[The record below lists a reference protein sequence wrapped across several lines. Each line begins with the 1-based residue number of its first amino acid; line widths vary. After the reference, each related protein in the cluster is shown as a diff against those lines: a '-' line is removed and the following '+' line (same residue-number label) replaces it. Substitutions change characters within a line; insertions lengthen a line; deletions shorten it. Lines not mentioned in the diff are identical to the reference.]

1 MDASEELSHRI
12 RAGLGPDRV
21 VREVNM
27 FGGRCFMVDEKMVLS
42 AMKDGDLLVRADPS
56 RSEEF
61 LALDGARQAEMG
73 AGRPMGRSWI
83 AVEEKAISSDE
94 QLGFWMDAAL
104 EYNAATAA
112 P

>member
-1 MDASEELSHRI
+1 MDSSAELCHRI
-12 RAGLGPDRV
+12 RAALGPARM

-42 AMKDGDLLVRADPS
+42 AMKDGDLLVRADPA

-73 AGRPMGRSWI
+73 TGRSMGRSWI
-83 AVEEKAISSDE
+83 AVEEEAISSDE

-104 EYNAATAA
+104 DYNATTAA